1 MNLRTTSHPARRRRI
16 SRTVVSAAL
25 LTTLLLVGTACAS
38 DDDATTTNS
47 DSSIVPS
54 TAGPVSTASPTT
66 ATPTTDETAT
76 PDKTTTPAPTTVPA
90 QNDEHQAELAGILA
104 SHLGAGE
111 FVGARIALSDAD
123 GNITE
128 TTAGTTT
135 SDPASAPVDLDTA
148 WNIGSVTKTFVAVVA
163 LQLAD
168 EGRIDLDAGID
179 TYLPDLADAATITPR
194 QLLAHT
200 SGLNEY
206 LDKPEVQGDSARVWT
221 TPELIAVAEAGG
233 RLGEPGSSYHYSNTN
248 FIILGEIIER
258 LAGTTWDEQV
268 RARIVEPLGLTNT
281 ELIAASPPVGYQLID
296 GALVETTSSTD
307 PSVGGAAGALQSTG
321 RDLLAFA
328 AGLFGGELL
337 GPDMLATMQTFAPG
351 DASLSELGVTHSYGL
366 GLERYEVAGISVV
379 GHMGVG
385 AAQSAFLGY
394 DAVHGTTVAVTTN
407 AAIGGPQAFMAIEA
421 LTAASDWQQS

>member
-1 MNLRTTSHPARRRRI
+1 MNFPTTSHPARPRRI
-16 SRTVVSAAL
+16 SRKVASAAV
-25 LTTLLLVGTACAS
+25 LTTLLLAGTGCAS
-38 DDDATTTNS
+38 DDDATSTDS
-47 DSSIVPS
+47 DSSTVPS
-54 TAGPVSTASPTT
+54 TTGPAPTVPPTT
-66 ATPTTDETAT
+66 ATPTTDQT
-76 PDKTTTPAPTTVPA
+76 TTTPAPTTVPA
-90 QNDEHQAELAGILA
+90 QNEEHQAELAGILA

-128 TTAGTTT
+128 TTVGTTT
-135 SDPASAPVDLDTA
+135 IDPASAPVDLDIA

-168 EGRIDLDAGID
+168 EGRIDLDAGIA
-179 TYLPDLADAATITPR
+179 TYLPDLADAASITPR

-233 RLGEPGSSYHYSNTN
+233 RLGEPGTGHHYSNTN
-248 FIILGEIIER
+248 FIILGEIIEQ
-258 LAGTTWDEQV
+258 LTGTTWDEQV
-268 RARIVEPLGLTNT
+268 RTRIVEPLGLTAT
-281 ELIAASPPVGYQLID
+281 DLITGQPPVGYQLID
-296 GALVETTSSTD
+296 GALVDATLSADS
-307 PSVGGAAGALQSTG
+307 SVGGAAGALQSTG

-328 AGLFGGELL
+328 AGLFGGDLL
-337 GPDMLATMQTFAPG
+337 GPDTLAAMQSFAPG
-351 DASLSELGVTHSYGL
+351 DDSLSEVGVTHSYGL
-366 GLERYEVAGISVV
+366 GIERYEVSGISVV

-394 DAVHGTTVAVTTN
+394 DAVHGTTVAVMTN
-407 AAIGGPQAFMAIEA
+407 AAIGGPQAFMAVEA
-421 LTAASDWQQS
+421 LTAASTWQQS